1 MYAPRFFA
9 QGTRRQGI
17 IARIYSARCLLVR
30 RSGARWND
38 FHKAF
43 VDSRRRCTRS
53 SNICEKCAEA
63 SVNVQTSPGTCI
75 CHPLPASVHGTVVI
89 FNSLFRS
96 LYWRLFHWLQTRHPL
111 SEGEGRGGDD
121 AVGLERLGLIGD
133 FIPIFPDSS
142 CISAHLIAEK
152 KPCFF
157 FSRDWSFMLDIF
169 WKLVWIG
176 YLNI

>member
-1 MYAPRFFA
+1 MLIRVGAYAMHTFVQYLRKVCRSECQRA
-9 QGTRRQGI
+9 NITRDV
-17 IARIYSARCLLVR
+17 YL
-30 RSGARWND
+30 
-38 FHKAF
+38 
-43 VDSRRRCTRS
+43 
-53 SNICEKCAEA
+53 
-63 SVNVQTSPGTCI
+63 P
-75 CHPLPASVHGTVVI
+75 PPPPASVHGTVVI

-133 FIPIFPDSS
+133 FIPIFPD
-142 CISAHLIAEK
+142 ILAHLIAEK

-176 YLNI
+176 YLKILDI